1 MSLVC
6 FRYRIGIQVNQIHSK
21 MNSFGSTIKEF
32 REKWSLPLQTVANYI
47 DMEPDEFYKIEQGK
61 QMASRQQ
68 VIELA
73 EYFGADEN
81 EFLILWLCDL
91 LSSQAAAQEGDM

>member
-1 MSLVC
+1 
-6 FRYRIGIQVNQIHSK
+6 
-21 MNSFGSTIKEF
+21 MNSFGSTIKEY
-32 REKWSLPLQTVANYI
+32 RERWTLPIQKVANYI
-47 DMEPDEFYKIEQGK
+47 DLDPDAFNKIEQGK
-61 QMASRQQ
+61 QMATRQQ

-91 LSSQAAAQEGDM
+91 LSSQAAAQEGDV